1 MDHNLV
7 FNKTEKGKEE
17 IATKKWGLSINL
29 RRILILVDGK
39 SDVAKLLGKGSVFK
53 DIETSLEELSKDGYI
68 DVAGHSSAAGSTD
81 NSTSATPQTVS
92 IDNSGTPKQQLMD
105 LAVTVLG
112 EKDSG
117 KIVDKLHAS
126 ADNKEDRLTAAKNC
140 TKIIKLTIDEA
151 KAKSFLNN
159 ATRLLQ

>member
-7 FNKTEKGKEE
+7 FNKTEKGKDE

-68 DVAGHSSAAGSTD
+68 DVAGHSNATGST
-81 NSTSATPQTVS
+81 ATPQTVS
-92 IDNSGTPKQQLMD
+92 IDSSGNPKQQLMD
-105 LAVTVLG
+105 LAITVLG

-117 KIVDKLHAS
+117 KIVEKLHAS
-126 ADNKEDRLTAAKNC
+126 ADNKEDLLTAAKNC

-159 ATRLLQ
+159 ATKLLQ